1 MPGRYGEAGSVS
13 LERALSKLGFASRSE
28 ARALILAGR
37 VTVNGRKAID
47 PARRVTPERI
57 VIAIDGVTP
66 ERATEAITIVLHK
79 PRGYLTTRSDPQGR
93 KTVYDLL
100 ADVPERV
107 IPVGRL
113 DLATSGLLILT
124 NDTPLANWLTDPD
137 TAIPR
142 VYLVTVEGRVDAA
155 TIAQLERGV
164 VVDGEPLAAASAAVR
179 KASGKE
185 SHLTITLTEGRNRE
199 IRRLLDAVDHPVT
212 RLRRVEFGGLKLG
225 ESRTGHLAVRPSRRA
240 HKPRFRAITPSTR
253 TRPHADACSLRPDR
267 KNAFPARSKSAA
279 SPHPP
284 KPARRDR
291 RRSSGPLW
299 RRAARRA
306 RSRRAGTR

>member
-1 MPGRYGEAGSVS
+1 M
-13 LERALSKLGFASRSE
+13 ERALSKLGFASRSE

-47 PARRVTPERI
+47 PARPVTPERI
-57 VIAIDGVTP
+57 AIAIDDVAPARTTDP
-66 ERATEAITIVLHK
+66 ITIVLHK

-100 ADVPERV
+100 AGLPERV

-124 NDTPLANWLTDPD
+124 NDTAFANWLTDPT
-137 TAIPR
+137 TAIRR
-142 VYLVTVEGRVDAA
+142 VYLVTVKGRVDAA
-155 TIAQLERGV
+155 TIAELERGV

-185 SHLTITLTEGRNRE
+185 SHLTIALTEGRNRE

-212 RLRRVEFGGLKLG
+212 RLRRVAFGGLQLDDLEPG
-225 ESRTGHLAVRPSRRA
+225 TWRHITATELRA
-240 HKPRFRAITPSTR
+240 
-253 TRPHADACSLRPDR
+253 
-267 KNAFPARSKSAA
+267 AFPAYHAFDSHA
-279 SPHPP
+279 SS
-284 KPARRDR
+284 R
-291 RRSSGPLW
+291 RRALAQAEP
-299 RRAARRA
+299 RKRVPRPK
-306 RSRRAGTR
+306 